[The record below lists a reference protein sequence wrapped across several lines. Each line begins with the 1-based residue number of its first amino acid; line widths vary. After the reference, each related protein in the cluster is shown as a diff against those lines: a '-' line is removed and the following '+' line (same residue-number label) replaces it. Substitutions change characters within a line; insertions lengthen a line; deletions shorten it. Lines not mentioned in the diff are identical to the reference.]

1 MAKLI
6 GICGFYREHQFS
18 SGVYSFVENLLRGF
32 AHNRGMPGELGDFEP
47 IMFHGRRGLR
57 WNDARL
63 TYHELSDTWGRYPAE
78 TRVGLVDSAGLDAML
93 FPNFYTPP
101 IVRSRRVATVIHD
114 LQYLHLPEHWPA
126 FKRLWMRTMHELTLR
141 RADAVIAISQTVKAD
156 ILNHYGNRW
165 ESRVHAIWNPV
176 SIERF
181 GGSNEQSFTQGRPYI
196 LCTAV
201 DRPAKNLSTL
211 IRAYAILR
219 KRFPDYRLVMAGQLR
234 SQDRTWRRKSS
245 NLESKLPSTT
255 DLVALLGLEKDVVL
269 TGFVSD
275 EQLGAP
281 YRGASMFVLPSLFE
295 GFGMPA
301 VEALALGAPTLVS
314 DLPVLREVTLNGAC
328 YVSNPLDEHEMASRM
343 VDIIEQGNAARP
355 TVEFCQDLQKRFS
368 PETIA
373 RSYLKILLD
382 KETAS

>member
-1 MAKLI
+1 MAKTI

-32 AHNRGMPGELGDFEP
+32 AHVRSNPGDLGPFDVV
-47 IMFHGRRGLR
+47 MFHGKRGVR
-57 WNDARL
+57 YNDPRI
-63 TYHELSDTWGRYPAE
+63 TYRELSDPRGRYPAE
-78 TRVGLVDSAGLDAML
+78 TRVGLIDSAGLDAML

-101 IVRSRRVATVIHD
+101 VVRAKRVATVIHD

-126 FKRLWMRTMHELTLR
+126 AKRLWMRTMHELTLR
-141 RADAVIAISQTVKAD
+141 RANAVIAISQTVKDD
-156 ILNHYGNRW
+156 ILNRYGTRW

-176 SIERF
+176 SVERF
-181 GGSNEQSFTQGRPYI
+181 SSSGEQQFTGGRPYI

-211 IRAYAILR
+211 IRAYAVFR
-219 KRFPDYRLVMAGQLR
+219 KRFPEYCLVMAGQLR
-234 SQDRTWRRKSS
+234 SQDLTWRRKATSV
-245 NLESKLPSTT
+245 ESKLPSTT
-255 DLVALLGLEKDVVL
+255 ELVADLGLEKDVVL
-269 TGFVSD
+269 TGFVAD
-275 EQLGAP
+275 DQLGAL

-314 DLPVLREVTLNGAC
+314 DLPVLREVTLDRAR
-328 YVSNPLDEHEMASRM
+328 YVANPLDPNEMAERM
-343 VDIIEQGNAARP
+343 AEIAVAGDSARP
-355 TVEFCQDLQKRFS
+355 TADFCRELRTQFA

-373 RSYLKILLD
+373 RKYLSILLN
-382 KETAS
+382 KA